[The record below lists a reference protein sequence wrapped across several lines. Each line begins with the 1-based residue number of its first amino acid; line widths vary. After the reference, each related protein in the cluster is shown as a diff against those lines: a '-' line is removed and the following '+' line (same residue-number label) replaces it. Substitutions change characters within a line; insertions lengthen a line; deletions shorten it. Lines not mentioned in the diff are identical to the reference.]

1 MIAIRFLPISG
12 INIDFEEIVKKQ
24 KLQNFESAIFYVLF
38 IFLSDQYFLENQYF
52 YVKIAKNVSRSH
64 PAAIP
69 IWGFSGD
76 KMAIKI
82 ERNLR
87 KTLGMA

>member
-38 IFLSDQYFLENQYF
+38 IFLSDQKNQYF